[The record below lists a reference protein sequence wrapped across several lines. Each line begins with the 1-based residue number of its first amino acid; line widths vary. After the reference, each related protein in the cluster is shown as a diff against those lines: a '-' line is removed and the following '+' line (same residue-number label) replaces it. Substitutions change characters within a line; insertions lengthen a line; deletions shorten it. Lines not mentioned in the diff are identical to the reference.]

1 MVGGAINLH
10 VWWGTVRSASRLAR
24 RLDVLLWHV
33 GIHTQVASKMKLF
46 LLYAVSALICASS
59 AGAAVPLPTTDILE
73 WTKMEIGAFF
83 SFNMISVLENISNTQ
98 YFCLGVGGS
107 GGWLPDPYIFNPE
120 KLDIDQ
126 WVAVAKSFGAKYAV
140 LTAQHCSGFSLW
152 PTDVFEEGD
161 LNYTFSTMYASFR
174 GGGYD
179 IVKDFVQSCRKAGI
193 KPGIYYSLNQNYYL
207 NSRYGVV
214 LNTTLVPGQE
224 KVSQEQYGKIVLA
237 QMKQL
242 WSNYGQL
249 AEIWFDGAC
258 SVPGINE
265 SISSLLEQLQPHA
278 VYFQG
283 CAKQNNM
290 RWVGTE
296 TGEPTYPIWS
306 TANDCTPGSGDP
318 NGDTF
323 CPAES
328 DTTLQ
333 AGHRWFA
340 RKNFPIRDLD
350 DLKKVYLKTVGQNTN
365 LLLNVAANSDGVIF
379 DASVQRYKEFGEWI
393 DSCFSNK
400 SIVAQNSGKGYVL
413 KVQSSQ
419 PVTFES
425 VVIQEDQTNGQSV
438 KNFTVQVVQNG
449 GFDEEMADNAPVVI
463 ASGSSIGHK
472 AILTGFSSGK
482 LTANGVIVNVTE
494 AEFEP
499 MLSVSLHLCNTTH
512 Y

>member
-1 MVGGAINLH
+1 
-10 VWWGTVRSASRLAR
+10 
-24 RLDVLLWHV
+24 
-33 GIHTQVASKMKLF
+33 MKLF

-59 AGAAVPLPTTDILE
+59 AGAAVPLPTTDIPE

-379 DASVQRYKEFGEWI
+379 ETSVQRYKEFGEWI

-449 GFDEEMADNAPVVI
+449 RFDEEMADNAPVVI

-499 MLSVSLHLCNTTH
+499 TLSVSLHLCNTTH
-512 Y
+512 N